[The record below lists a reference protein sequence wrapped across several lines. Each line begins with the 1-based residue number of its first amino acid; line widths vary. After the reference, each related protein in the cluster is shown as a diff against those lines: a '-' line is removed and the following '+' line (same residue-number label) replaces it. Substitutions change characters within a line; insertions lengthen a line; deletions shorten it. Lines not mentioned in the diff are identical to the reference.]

1 MVSILLLVFQY
12 KPVQTWA
19 AKKAAKY
26 FSKELN
32 TTVSIKSL
40 YIKPFSSVVLE
51 GFFVLDQ
58 QKDTLINTP
67 KLTVDINGFSVFSS
81 IKNKTINIDLIQL
94 DNGSFYLK
102 KLKNRET
109 NFQFILDHFA
119 SKDTIKKAGKPWIVN
134 LNKIGVNNLRFR
146 YKNQLNEKPAKGID
160 FDDFDVYNF
169 SVNVNNVDIKN
180 HLFKGD
186 IHQLTLREKSGF
198 YLKNLTAVT
207 TIDTNQIVAK
217 NMLIQTPNTT
227 LRDYFRMSFKTMD
240 DFAELE
246 SKVRMEANFKDSR
259 LSSKDIAYFT
269 GESLDKVNFDLGIDG
284 QVRGL
289 INNIRTKNL
298 IVKAGRSTY
307 IKGDFN
313 IRGLPDWENTFL
325 ELKFDQ
331 VATNKKD
338 IDNLMAGFTGNPKAK
353 APDVVGKFGNINFT
367 GRFTGL
373 QNDFV
378 AYGVFK
384 TKLGRFDPDI
394 NLKINK
400 AGNPSYSGKINTY
413 DFDLGSLI
421 DSKDIGRITVNA
433 NVKGSGDDLNN
444 LNTKVTA
451 SIKKIDFKNYNYSN
465 VTLNGTFAN
474 KKAIAKIKVN
484 DKNIKLDLDGSID
497 LKPALP
503 VYAFTANVDNAEL
516 NTIKLLKD
524 TITISTQM
532 RANGSGSNLQNF
544 EGELLLSPVRI
555 VSPSHNYVV
564 DSLYLS
570 ARGKGDNRSISLV
583 SDIMDGSIKGSYDL
597 ATLPDY
603 FKTIVKKY
611 IPSLKTTIAG
621 HKPQNFDFNLKL
633 KNLDPLLA
641 IFMPDLQVPDQGTFI
656 GKFNSNEKTAT
667 LNGYIKTIKYD
678 GMVFNDLIIDENT
691 TDDYLGLNVSL
702 SRVDLSKDLY
712 VKNINITNFLK
723 RDSLN
728 FNIKLADKDAT
739 NQLDLYGLV
748 QFGRDTTARLSLL
761 PSDVILE
768 NQSWKI
774 QEKVDI
780 RLLDGKTEVSG
791 FELSNGQ
798 QVVKIDGFISEN
810 PKDELKVTFDKF
822 SMATINQLT
831 KTSGVILKGTLN
843 GDVLLTGVT
852 KSPGVDAQLTIDS
865 LKMNETLLGN
875 VKVVSSL
882 DNARKQANVKVNILN
897 RGLETL
903 DITGVYLLGKEGG
916 DKLDFDFK
924 MNQTEAVI
932 FSPFTKGLVS
942 NMNGTVSANLKLSG
956 TPKKMLFNGDL
967 TLNNTGL
974 TVDYLKTAYTV
985 NDRLNVNNSVVTIDK
1000 MSLKDTH
1007 GGEGIVNGTVDLNNL
1022 SNPTL
1027 NVTLEVPRGQKLMAL
1042 NTTFKDNH
1050 TYYGTAYAGDDSKFS
1065 FDGPIDNLNINIKAN
1080 TTAGTVFNIPL
1091 NTSST
1096 VGEYDFINFV
1106 SHSDTAKVVAKE
1118 KAFEGVTLNFDL
1130 TADEATIVKITTDYG
1145 ELEGTGTTRNLLLK
1159 INSLGDFEMVGDYN
1173 ITSGKFEF
1181 TSNNFINKNFTVS
1194 QGGNIRW
1201 TGNPATAEINLNAIY
1216 EVRTDISN
1224 LYLAAGSQ
1232 SPKGKSQ
1239 VLVQAEMILTKS
1251 LIQPNI
1257 DFNFNFPTE
1266 PSIKDDLATYLSDIN
1281 NRNQQALSII
1291 VRRNF
1296 APGTGSNLT
1305 QEVMGT
1311 AASAVSEF
1319 AFNKLTSLIA
1329 QSNVNKNIDLT
1340 IRSYNDAS
1348 ASVRLFNERLRING
1362 SLFNN
1367 SGNGDIFNINQN
1379 LLSSGFNNLTK
1390 DFEAS
1395 YLIRPDGDLRA
1406 RYSYRVL
1413 NTTTLNTYI
1422 GGDGFTAQYVNGV
1435 GLVYQRDF
1443 DTVGEFFRNMFTF
1456 GNRRRRQRALTDSAA
1471 TNPVLPDSLRRRG
1484 ATNYLDEPDQ

>member
-26 FSKELN
+26 FSEELN
-32 TTVSIKSL
+32 TEVSIKSL

-67 KLTVDINGFSVFSS
+67 KLSVNINGFSVFSS
-81 IKNKTINIDLIQL
+81 IKNKTINIDRIQL

-102 KLKNRET
+102 KLKNRQT

-119 SKDTIKKAGKPWIVN
+119 SKDTVKKAGKPWIVS
-134 LNKIGVNNLRFR
+134 LNTIGVNNLRFR

-186 IHQLTLREKSGF
+186 IQNLTLREKSGF
-198 YLKNLTAVT
+198 HIKNLTAIT

-217 NMLIQTPNTT
+217 NMFIQTPNST
-227 LRDYFRMSFKTMD
+227 LKDYFRMSFKTMD

-259 LSSKDIAYFT
+259 LSSKDIAYFS
-269 GESLDKVNFDLGIDG
+269 GESLDKVSFDLGIDG

-289 INNIRTKNL
+289 INNIRTKDL
-298 IVKAGRSTY
+298 TIKAGKATY

-325 ELKFDQ
+325 ELQFDH

-367 GRFTGL
+367 GRFTGV

-400 AGNPSYSGKINTY
+400 AGTPSYSGKINTY
-413 DFDLGSLI
+413 NFDLGTLLEN
-421 DSKDIGRITVNA
+421 KDLGRVTANA
-433 NVKGSGDDLNN
+433 NVKGSGDDLNS
-444 LNTKVTA
+444 LNTRVSA
-451 SIKKIDFKNYNYSN
+451 AIKNIDFKNYNYSN

-474 KKAIAKIKVN
+474 KKAVAKIKVN
-484 DKNIKLDLDGSID
+484 DKNIKLDLDGSIN

-503 VYAFTANVDNAEL
+503 LYAFTANVNSAEL
-516 NTIKLLKD
+516 HTIKLLKD
-524 TITISTQM
+524 TITISANI
-532 RANGSGSNLQNF
+532 RAKGSGSNLKNF

-555 VSPSHNYVV
+555 VSPRANYTV
-564 DSLYLS
+564 DSLYL
-570 ARGKGDNRSISLV
+570 AATGKGDNRSISLM
-583 SDIMDGSIKGSYDL
+583 SDVMDGSIKGSYDL

-603 FKTIVKKY
+603 FKTIIKKY
-611 IPSLKTTIAG
+611 IPSLKATIAE
-621 HKPQNFDFNLKL
+621 HKPQRFDFNLKL

-641 IFMPDLQVPDQGTFI
+641 VFMPTLQVPDQGTFV
-656 GKFNSNEKTAT
+656 GKFNSNDKTAT

-678 GMVFNDLIIDENT
+678 GIIFNDLIIDQNT

-702 SRVDLSKDLY
+702 SRIDLSKDLY

-780 RLLDGKTEVSG
+780 KFLDGKTEVSG
-791 FELSNGQ
+791 FELSNGEQ
-798 QVVKIDGFISEN
+798 MVKIDGFVSQN
-810 PKDELKVTFDKF
+810 PEDELKVTFQKF

-831 KTSGVILKGTLN
+831 KTSGVMLRGTLN

-852 KSPGVDAQLTIDS
+852 KSPGVDAKLTIDS
-865 LKMNETLLGN
+865 LRMNETLVGN
-875 VKVVSSL
+875 VKIGSSL
-882 DNARKQANVKVNILN
+882 DNGRKQANVKINILN

-903 DITGVYLLGKEGG
+903 DITGAYLLGKEGG

-942 NMNGTVSANLKLSG
+942 NMTGTVSANLKLTG
-956 TPKKMLFNGDL
+956 TPKTMLFNGDL

-974 TVDYLKTAYTV
+974 TVDYLKTTYTI
-985 NDRLNVNNSVVTIDK
+985 NDRLSVNNSVVTIDK
-1000 MSLKDTH
+1000 MSLKDTQ
-1007 GGEGIVNGTVDLNNL
+1007 GGEGTIKGSVNLNNL

-1027 NVTLEVPRGQKLMAL
+1027 DVTLTVPRDQKLMAL
-1042 NTTFKDNH
+1042 NTSFKDNH
-1050 TYYGTAYAGDDSKFS
+1050 LYYGTAYATGTFS
-1065 FDGPIDNLNINIKAN
+1065 FAGPIDNMNINITAR

-1096 VGEYDFINFV
+1096 VGDYDFIKFV

-1118 KAFEGVTLNFDL
+1118 KAFGGVTLNFDL
-1130 TADEATIVKITTDYG
+1130 TADEATVVKITTDYG
-1145 ELEGTGTTRNLLLK
+1145 VLEGTGTTNNLLLK
-1159 INSLGDFEMVGDYN
+1159 INSLGDFEMIGDYN

-1181 TSNNFINKNFTVS
+1181 TAKNFISKNFTVS

-1201 TGNPATAEINLNAIY
+1201 TGNPANAEINLKALY

-1232 SPKGKSQ
+1232 SPQGKKQ
-1239 VLVQAEMILTKS
+1239 VLVQAQLILTKS
-1251 LIQPNI
+1251 LIHPNI
-1257 DFNFNFPTE
+1257 DFDFTFPTE
-1266 PSIKDDLATYLSDIN
+1266 PSIKDDLATYLSDVN

-1296 APGTGSNLT
+1296 APGTGNSLT
-1305 QEVMGT
+1305 NEAFQT
-1311 AASAVSEF
+1311 AGSAVSEF
-1319 AFNKLTSLIA
+1319 AFNKLNNLIS
-1329 QSNVNKNIDLT
+1329 QSNIKNVDLN

-1362 SLFNN
+1362 SLFTN
-1367 SGNGDIFNINQN
+1367 SGSGDIYNFNNN
-1379 LLSSGFNNLTK
+1379 LFSSGFNNLTK

-1422 GGDGFTAQYVNGV
+1422 DGFTAQYVNGV

-1443 DTVGEFFRNMFTF
+1443 DNVGEFFRNMFTF
-1456 GNRRRRQRALTDSAA
+1456 GNRRRRQRALTDSTA
-1471 TNPVLPDSLRRRG
+1471 TNPILPDSLRRRG
-1484 ATNYLDEPDQ
+1484 TTNYLDDPDQ

>member
-26 FSKELN
+26 FSEELN
-32 TTVSIKSL
+32 TEVSIKSL

-67 KLTVDINGFSVFSS
+67 KLSVNINGFSVFSS
-81 IKNKTINIDLIQL
+81 IKNKTINIDRIQL

-102 KLKNRET
+102 KLKNRQT

-119 SKDTIKKAGKPWIVN
+119 SKDTVKKGGKPWIVN
-134 LNKIGVNNLRFR
+134 LNTIGVTNLRFR

-186 IHQLTLREKSGF
+186 IQNLTLREKSGF
-198 YLKNLTAVT
+198 HIKNLTAIT

-217 NMLIQTPNTT
+217 NMFIQTPNST

-246 SKVRMEANFKDSR
+246 SKVRMESNFKDSR
-259 LSSKDIAYFT
+259 LSSKDIAYFS

-284 QVRGL
+284 QVRGM
-289 INNIRTKNL
+289 INNIRTKGL
-298 IVKAGRSTY
+298 TIKAGKSTY
-307 IKGDFN
+307 IKGDFD

-325 ELKFDQ
+325 TLKFDQ

-338 IDNLMAGFTGNPKAK
+338 IDNLMAGFTGDPKAK

-367 GRFTGL
+367 GRFTGV

-400 AGNPSYSGKINTY
+400 AGHPSYSGKINTY
-413 DFDLGSLI
+413 NFDLGTLI

-433 NVKGSGDDLNN
+433 NVKGSGDDLDN
-444 LNTKVTA
+444 LDTRVTA
-451 SIKKIDFKNYNYSN
+451 SIKNIDFKNYNYSN

-497 LKPALP
+497 LKPELP
-503 VYAFTANVDNAEL
+503 VYAFTASVDNAEL

-524 TITISTQM
+524 TITISAQIK
-532 RANGSGSNLQNF
+532 AKGSGSNLKNF
-544 EGELLLSPVRI
+544 EGELLLSPVRV
-555 VSPSHNYVV
+555 VSPTNNYVV
-564 DSLYLS
+564 DSLHLL
-570 ARGKGDNRSISLV
+570 ATGKGDNRSISMT
-583 SDIMDGSIKGSYDL
+583 SDVLDGSIKGSYDL

-611 IPSLKTTIAG
+611 IPSLKTTIAE
-621 HKPQNFDFNLKL
+621 HKPQNFEFNMKL

-641 IFMPDLQVPDQGTFI
+641 VFMPELQVPDQGTFI
-656 GKFNSNEKTAT
+656 GKFNSNDKTAT

-678 GMVFNDLIIDENT
+678 GIVFNDLIIDENT

-702 SRVDLSKDLY
+702 SRIDLSKDLY

-728 FNIKLADKDAT
+728 FNVKLADKDAT

-798 QVVKIDGFISEN
+798 QMVKIDGFISEN
-810 PKDELKVTFDKF
+810 PKDELKVRFDKF
-822 SMATINQLT
+822 SMANINQLT
-831 KTSGVILKGTLN
+831 KTSGVMLKGTLN

-852 KSPGVDAQLTIDS
+852 KSPGVDAKLTIDS
-865 LKMNETLLGN
+865 LRMNETLVGN
-875 VKVVSSL
+875 VKIGSSL
-882 DNARKQANVKVNILN
+882 DNARKKLNGKMNILN

-932 FSPFTKGLVS
+932 ISPFTKGLVS
-942 NMNGTVSANLKLSG
+942 DMKGTVSANLKLSG
-956 TPKKMLFNGDL
+956 TLKNMLFNGDL

-974 TVDYLKTAYTV
+974 TVDYLKTTYTI
-985 NDRLNVNNSVVTIDK
+985 NDRLSVNNSVVTIDK
-1000 MSLKDTH
+1000 MSLKDKQ
-1007 GGEGIVNGTVDLNNL
+1007 GGEGTITGTVDLNNL

-1027 NVTLEVPRGQKLMAL
+1027 NVTLVVPQNQKLMAL

-1050 TYYGTAYAGDDSKFS
+1050 LYYGTAFANGTFN
-1065 FDGPIDNLNINIKAN
+1065 FDGPIDNMNINIKAN

-1096 VGEYDFINFV
+1096 VSDYDFITFV

-1118 KAFEGVTLNFDL
+1118 KAFGGVTLNFDL
-1130 TADEATIVKITTDYG
+1130 TADEATVVKITTDLG
-1145 ELEGTGTTRNLLLK
+1145 KLEGNGTTTGLKLK

-1181 TSNNFINKNFTVS
+1181 TAKNFITKNFTVS

-1201 TGNPATAEINLNAIY
+1201 TGNPANAEINLKALY

-1232 SPKGKSQ
+1232 SPQGKKQ

-1251 LIQPNI
+1251 LIKPNI

-1266 PSIKDDLATYLSDIN
+1266 PNIKDDLATYLSDIN

-1296 APGTGSNLT
+1296 APGTGNSLT
-1305 QEVMGT
+1305 NEAVQTLG
-1311 AASAVSEF
+1311 SAVSEF
-1319 AFNKLTSLIA
+1319 AFNKLNSLIS
-1329 QSNVNKNIDLT
+1329 QSNIKNFDLN
-1340 IRSYNDAS
+1340 IRSYNDLS

-1362 SLFNN
+1362 SLFTN
-1367 SGNGDIFNINQN
+1367 SGSGDIYNFNNN
-1379 LLSSGFNNLTK
+1379 LFSSGFNNLTK

-1406 RYSYRVL
+1406 RFSYKAL
-1413 NTTTLNTYI
+1413 NTTTINTYI
-1422 GGDGFTAQYVNGV
+1422 DGFTAQYVNGV

-1443 DTVGEFFRNMFTF
+1443 DTIGEFFRNIF
-1456 GNRRRRQRALTDSAA
+1456 GNRRRRQRALADSAA
-1471 TNPVLPDSLRRRG
+1471 TNQALPDSLRRRG
-1484 ATNYLDEPDQ
+1484 TTNYLDDPDQ

>member
-26 FSKELN
+26 FSEELS
-32 TTVSIKSL
+32 TEVSIKSL

-67 KLTVDINGFSVFSS
+67 KLSVDISGFSVFSS
-81 IKNKTINIDLIQL
+81 IKNKTINIDRIQL

-102 KLKNRET
+102 KLKNKQT
-109 NFQFILDHFA
+109 NLQFILDNFA
-119 SKDTIKKAGKPWIVN
+119 SKDTVKKAGKPWIIN
-134 LNKIGVNNLRFR
+134 LNTIGVTNLRFR

-169 SVNVNNVDIKN
+169 SVTVNNVDIKN

-198 YLKNLTAVT
+198 YIKNLTALT

-217 NMLIQTPNTT
+217 NMFIQTPNST
-227 LRDYFRMSFKTMD
+227 LRDYFRMSFKSMD

-259 LSSKDIAYFT
+259 LSSKDIAYFS
-269 GESLDKVNFDLGIDG
+269 GGSLDKVKFDLGIDG

-289 INNIRTKNL
+289 INNIRTKGL
-298 IVKAGRSTY
+298 TIKAGKSTY
-307 IKGDFN
+307 IKGDFD

-325 ELKFDQ
+325 TLKFDQ

-353 APDVVGKFGNINFT
+353 APDVVGKFGDINFT
-367 GRFTGL
+367 GRFTGV

-394 NLKINK
+394 NLKINN
-400 AGNPSYSGKINTY
+400 AGQPSYSGKINTY
-413 DFDLGSLI
+413 NFDLGTLI
-421 DSKDIGRITVNA
+421 DNNDLGRITVNA
-433 NVKGSGDDLNN
+433 NVKGSGDDLNS
-444 LNTKVTA
+444 LNTQVTA
-451 SIKKIDFKNYNYSN
+451 SIKNIDFKNYNYSN
-465 VTLNGTFAN
+465 VTLNGKFAN
-474 KKAIAKIKVN
+474 KKAIAKIKIN

-497 LKPALP
+497 LKPELP
-503 VYAFTANVDNAEL
+503 IYAFTANVNNAEL

-524 TITISTQM
+524 TITISANIS
-532 RANGSGSNLQNF
+532 ANGSGTTLQNF
-544 EGELLLSPVRI
+544 EGALLLSPVRV
-555 VSPSHNYVV
+555 VSPSNNYVV
-564 DSLYLS
+564 DSLYLT
-570 ARGKGDNRSISLV
+570 AKGKGDNRTIALV
-583 SDIMDGSIKGSYDL
+583 SDVLDGSIKGSYDL

-611 IPSLKTTIAG
+611 IPSLKTTIAE
-621 HKPQNFDFNLKL
+621 HKPQHFDFNLKL

-641 IFMPDLQVPDQGTFI
+641 IFMPTLQVPEQGTFI
-656 GKFNSNEKTAT
+656 GKFNSNDKTAT
-667 LNGYIKTIKYD
+667 LNGYIKTIRYD
-678 GMVFNDLIIDENT
+678 GLIFNDLIIDENT
-691 TDDYLGLNVSL
+691 TEDYLGLNVSL
-702 SRVDLSKDLY
+702 SRIDLNKDLY
-712 VKNINITNFLK
+712 VKNINITNFIK

-774 QEKVDI
+774 EDKVDI

-798 QVVKIDGFISEN
+798 QMVKIDGFISAN
-810 PKDELKVTFDKF
+810 PEDELKVRFDKF

-831 KTSGVILKGTLN
+831 VSSGVMLKGTLN

-852 KSPGVDAQLTIDS
+852 KSPGIDAQLTVDS

-903 DITGVYLLGKEGG
+903 NISGAYLLGKEEG
-916 DKLDFDFK
+916 DKLDFDVK

-932 FSPFTKGLVS
+932 FSPFTKGLIS
-942 NMNGTVSANLKLSG
+942 DMKGTVSTNLKLTGSALK
-956 TPKKMLFNGDL
+956 PLLNGDL

-974 TVDYLKTAYTV
+974 TVDYLKTTYTV
-985 NDRLNVNNSVVTIDK
+985 NDRLSVNNSVVSIDK

-1007 GGEGIVNGTVDLNNL
+1007 GGEGLINGSVDLNNL

-1027 NVTLEVPRGQKLMAL
+1027 DVTLTVTRDQKLMAL
-1042 NTTFKDNH
+1042 NTSFKDNH
-1050 TYYGTAYAGDDSKFS
+1050 LYYGTAYATGTFS
-1065 FDGPIDNLNINIKAN
+1065 FTGPIDNMNINITAR

-1096 VGEYDFINFV
+1096 VGEYDFIKFV

-1118 KAFEGVTLNFDL
+1118 KAFNGVTLNFDL
-1130 TADEATIVKITTDYG
+1130 SADEATVVKITTDYG
-1145 ELEGTGTTRNLLLK
+1145 ELEGTGTTNGLKLK

-1181 TSNNFINKNFTVS
+1181 TAKNFISKNFTVS

-1201 TGNPATAEINLNAIY
+1201 TGSPANAEINLKAIY
-1216 EVRTDISN
+1216 EARTDISN

-1232 SPKGKSQ
+1232 SPQGKKQ
-1239 VLVQAEMILTKS
+1239 VLVQAQLILTKS
-1251 LIQPNI
+1251 LIHPNI
-1257 DFNFNFPTE
+1257 DFDFTFPTE
-1266 PSIKDDLATYLSDIN
+1266 PNIKDDLATYLSDVN

-1291 VRRNF
+1291 VRRSF
-1296 APGTGSNLT
+1296 APGTGNSLT
-1305 QEVMGT
+1305 NEAFQT
-1311 AASAVSEF
+1311 AGSAVSEF
-1319 AFNKLTSLIA
+1319 AFNKLNSLIS
-1329 QSNVNKNIDLT
+1329 QSNIKNVDLN

-1362 SLFNN
+1362 SLFTN
-1367 SGNGDIFNINQN
+1367 SGSGDIYNFNNN
-1379 LLSSGFNNLTK
+1379 LFSSGFNNLTK

-1395 YLIRPDGDLRA
+1395 FLIRPDGDLRA

-1422 GGDGFTAQYVNGV
+1422 DGFTAQYVNGV

-1456 GNRRRRQRALTDSAA
+1456 GNRQRRQRALVDSTA
-1471 TNPVLPDSLRRRG
+1471 TNPALPDSLRRR
-1484 ATNYLDEPDQ
+1484 ATTNYLDDPDQ

>member
-19 AKKAAKY
+19 AKKVAKH
-26 FSKELN
+26 FAKEWG

-67 KLTVDINGFSVFSS
+67 KLSVNINGFSVFSS
-81 IKNKTINIDLIQL
+81 IKNKTINIDRIQL

-102 KLKNRET
+102 KLKNRQT
-109 NFQFILDHFA
+109 NLQFILDHFA
-119 SKDTIKKAGKPWIVN
+119 SKDTVKKAGKPWIVN
-134 LNKIGVNNLRFR
+134 LNTIGVKNLRFR

-160 FDDFDVYNF
+160 FDDFDVYNL

-180 HLFKGD
+180 HIFKGD
-186 IHQLTLREKSGF
+186 IQQLTLREKSGF
-198 YLKNLTAVT
+198 HLKNLTAIT

-217 NMLIQTPNTT
+217 NMLIQTPQT
-227 LRDYFRMSFKTMD
+227 LLKDYFRMSFKSMD
-240 DFAELE
+240 DFAQLE

-259 LSSKDIAYFT
+259 LSSKDIAYFS
-269 GESLDKVNFDLGIDG
+269 GGSLEKIKFDLGIDG

-289 INNIRTKNL
+289 INNIRTKAL
-298 IVKAGRSTY
+298 TIKAGKSTY
-307 IKGDFN
+307 VKGDFN
-313 IRGLPDWENTFL
+313 IRGLPDWENTFM

-338 IDNLMAGFTGNPKAK
+338 IDNLMAGFTGDPKAK

-367 GRFTGL
+367 GRFTGV

-400 AGNPSYSGKINTY
+400 AGHPSYSGKINTY
-413 DFDLGSLI
+413 AFDLGSLI

-444 LNTKVTA
+444 LDTRVTA
-451 SIKKIDFKNYNYSN
+451 SIKNIDFKNYNYRN

-497 LKPALP
+497 LKPELP
-503 VYAFTANVDNAEL
+503 VYAFTANVDNAKL

-524 TITISTQM
+524 TITISAQI
-532 RANGSGSNLQNF
+532 RANGSGSTLQNF
-544 EGELLLSPVRI
+544 EGELLLSPVRV
-555 VSPSHNYVV
+555 VSPSSNYKV
-564 DSLYLS
+564 DSLYLT
-570 ARGKGDNRSISLV
+570 AKGKGDNRTIAIV
-583 SDIMDGSIKGSYDL
+583 SDVLDGSIKGSYDL

-611 IPSLKTTIAG
+611 IPSLKTNIAE
-621 HKPQNFDFNLKL
+621 HKPQHFDFNLKL

-641 IFMPDLQVPDQGTFI
+641 VFMPELQVPDQGTFI
-656 GKFNSNEKTAT
+656 GKFNSNDKTAT

-678 GMVFNDLIIDENT
+678 GIVFNDLIIDENT

-702 SRVDLSKDLY
+702 SRIDLSKDLY
-712 VKNINITNFLK
+712 VKNINVTNFLK

-780 RLLDGKTEVSG
+780 KFLDGKTEVSG
-791 FELSNGQ
+791 FELSNGEQ
-798 QVVKIDGFISEN
+798 MVKIDGFVSKN
-810 PKDELKVTFDKF
+810 PEDELKVTFDKF

-831 KTSGVILKGTLN
+831 KTSGVMLKGTLN

-852 KSPGVDAQLTIDS
+852 KSPGIDAKLTIDS
-865 LKMNETLLGN
+865 LKMNETLVGN
-875 VKVVSSL
+875 VKIGSSL
-882 DNARKQANVKVNILN
+882 DNARKQVNGKMNILN

-924 MNQTEAVI
+924 MNQAEAI
-932 FSPFTKGLVS
+932 IISPFTKGLVS
-942 NMNGTVSANLKLSG
+942 DMKGTVSANLKLSG
-956 TPKKMLFNGDL
+956 TLKNMLFNGDL

-974 TVDYLKTAYTV
+974 TVDYLKTAYTI
-985 NDRLNVNNSVVTIDK
+985 NDRLSVNNSVVTIDD
-1000 MSLKDTH
+1000 MSLKDKE
-1007 GGEGIVNGTVDLNNL
+1007 GGEGIIKGSIDLNNL
-1022 SNPTL
+1022 SNPVL
-1027 NVTLEVPRGQKLMAL
+1027 NVTLDVPRGQKLMAL

-1050 TYYGTAYAGDDSKFS
+1050 AYFGTAYASGGSTFR
-1065 FDGPIDNLNINIKAN
+1065 FDGPIDNMNIDIEA
-1080 TTAGTVFNIPL
+1080 TTAAGTVFNIPL

-1096 VGEYDFINFV
+1096 VSDYDFIKFV
-1106 SHSDTAKVVAKE
+1106 SHSDTANVVAKE
-1118 KAFEGVTLNFDL
+1118 KSFGGVTLNFDL
-1130 TADEATIVKITTDYG
+1130 SADEATLVKITTDLG
-1145 ELEGTGTTRNLLLK
+1145 KLEGNGTTDGLKMK

-1181 TSNNFINKNFTVS
+1181 TSNNVISKNFTVS

-1201 TGNPATAEINLNAIY
+1201 TGNPANAEINLKAIY

-1232 SPKGKSQ
+1232 SPQGKKQ

-1251 LIQPNI
+1251 LIKPDI

-1266 PSIKDDLATYLSDIN
+1266 PNIKDDLATYLSDIN

-1296 APGTGSNLT
+1296 APGTGNSLT
-1305 QEVMGT
+1305 NEAFQT

-1319 AFNKLTSLIA
+1319 AFNKLNSLIS
-1329 QSNVNKNIDLT
+1329 QSNIKNFDLNF
-1340 IRSYNDAS
+1340 RSYNDAS
-1348 ASVRLFNERLRING
+1348 ASLRFFNERLRISG
-1362 SLFNN
+1362 SLFTN
-1367 SGNGDIFNINQN
+1367 SGNGDIYNFNNN
-1379 LLSSGFNNLTK
+1379 LLNSGFNNLTK

-1406 RYSYRVL
+1406 RYAYKAL
-1413 NTTTLNTYI
+1413 NNTTLNTYI
-1422 GGDGFTAQYVNGV
+1422 GSDGFTTQYVNGV

-1443 DTVGEFFRNMFTF
+1443 DTIGEFFRNIF
-1456 GNRRRRQRALTDSAA
+1456 GNRRRRRQRALADSAA
-1471 TNPVLPDSLRRRG
+1471 NNPALLDSLRRRG
-1484 ATNYLDEPDQ
+1484 TTNYLDDPDQ

>member
-1 MVSILLLVFQY
+1 MVSVLLLVFQY

-26 FSKELN
+26 FSEKLN
-32 TTVSIKSL
+32 TEVSIKSL

-67 KLTVDINGFSVFSS
+67 KLSVDINGFSVFSS
-81 IKNKTINIDLIQL
+81 IKNKTINIDRIQL

-102 KLKNRET
+102 KLKNKQT
-109 NFQFILDHFA
+109 NLQFILDNFA
-119 SKDTIKKAGKPWIVN
+119 SKDTVKKAGKPWIVN
-134 LNKIGVNNLRFR
+134 LNTIGVTNLRFR

-169 SVNVNNVDIKN
+169 SVTVNNVDIKN

-186 IHQLTLREKSGF
+186 IHKLTLREKSGF
-198 YLKNLTAVT
+198 HIKNLTAIT

-217 NMLIQTPNTT
+217 NMFIQTPNST

-259 LSSKDIAYFT
+259 LSSKDIAYFS
-269 GESLDKVNFDLGIDG
+269 GGSLDKVKFDLGIDG

-289 INNIRTKNL
+289 INNIRTKDL
-298 IVKAGRSTY
+298 TIKAGKSTY

-367 GRFTGL
+367 GRFAGV

-413 DFDLGSLI
+413 NFDLGTLLENN
-421 DSKDIGRITVNA
+421 DLGRITANA
-433 NVKGSGDDLNN
+433 NVKGSGDDLNS
-444 LNTKVTA
+444 LDTRITA
-451 SIKKIDFKNYNYSN
+451 SIKNIDFKNYNYNN

-497 LKPALP
+497 LKPELP
-503 VYAFTANVDNAEL
+503 LYAFTANVDNAEL

-524 TITISTQM
+524 TITISAQIM
-532 RANGSGSNLQNF
+532 AKGSGSNLQNF
-544 EGELLLSPVRI
+544 EGELLLSPVRV
-555 VSPSHNYVV
+555 VSPSNNYVV
-564 DSLYLS
+564 DSLHLL
-570 ARGKGDNRSISLV
+570 ATGKGDNRSISMT
-583 SDIMDGSIKGSYDL
+583 SDVLDGSIKGSYDL

-603 FKTIVKKY
+603 FKTILKKY
-611 IPSLKTTIAG
+611 IPSLKTTITA

-641 IFMPDLQVPDQGTFI
+641 IFMPELQVPEQGTFV
-656 GKFNSNEKTAT
+656 GKFNSNNKTAT
-667 LNGYIKTIKYD
+667 LNGYIKTIKYS
-678 GMVFNDLIIDENT
+678 GMIFNDLIIDENT
-691 TDDYLGLNVSL
+691 TDDYLGLNISL
-702 SRVDLSKDLY
+702 SRVDLNKDLY
-712 VKNINITNFLK
+712 VKNINITNFIK

-748 QFGRDTTARLSLL
+748 HFGRDTTARLSLL

-791 FELSNGQ
+791 FELSNGD

-831 KTSGVILKGTLN
+831 KTSGVLLKGTLN

-875 VKVVSSL
+875 VKMVSSL

-903 DITGVYLLGKEGG
+903 NISGAYLLGKQDGNT
-916 DKLDFDFK
+916 LDFDVQ

-932 FSPFTKGLVS
+932 FSPFIKELVS
-942 NMNGTVSANLKLSG
+942 DMKGTVSTNLKLTG
-956 TPKKMLFNGDL
+956 TATKPLLNGDI

-974 TVDYLKTAYTV
+974 IVNYLKTAYTV
-985 NDRLNVNNSVVTIDK
+985 NDRLNVNNSVITIDD
-1000 MSLKDTH
+1000 MVLKDNH
-1007 GGEGIVNGTVDLNNL
+1007 GGEGAVNGKIDLNNL

-1027 NVTLEVPRGQKLMAL
+1027 DNVVLRARNLMAL
-1042 NTTFKDNH
+1042 NTLFKDNH
-1050 TYYGTAYAGDDSKFS
+1050 LYYGTAYASGTFS
-1065 FDGPIDNLNINIKAN
+1065 FDGPIDNMNINIDAN
-1080 TTAGTVFNIPL
+1080 TEAGTVFNIPL

-1096 VGEYDFINFV
+1096 VGDYDFIKFV
-1106 SHSDTAKVVAKE
+1106 SHSDTAKVVAQE
-1118 KAFEGVTLNFDL
+1118 RAFNGVTLNFKL
-1130 TADEATIVKITTDYG
+1130 TADEKTIVKITTDYG
-1145 ELEGTGTTRNLLLK
+1145 VLEGTGTTRDLQLK

-1181 TSNNFINKNFTVS
+1181 TAKNFISKNFTVS

-1201 TGNPATAEINLNAIY
+1201 TGNPATAEINLNAVY

-1232 SPKGKSQ
+1232 SPQGNKQ

-1266 PSIKDDLATYLSDIN
+1266 PNIKDDLATYLSDVN

-1296 APGTGSNLT
+1296 ASGTGSNLT
-1305 QEVMGT
+1305 QEVRGT
-1311 AASAVSEF
+1311 ALSAVSEF
-1319 AFNKLTSLIA
+1319 AFNKLNNLIS
-1329 QSNVNKNIDLT
+1329 QSNIKNVDLN

-1367 SGNGDIFNINQN
+1367 SGNGDVFNFNNN
-1379 LLSSGFNNLTK
+1379 LLNSGFNNLTK

-1422 GGDGFTAQYVNGV
+1422 GSDGFTAQYVNGI

-1471 TNPVLPDSLRRRG
+1471 TNPVLPDSLRRKG
-1484 ATNYLDEPDQ
+1484 TTNYIDDPDDQ

>member
-1 MVSILLLVFQY
+1 MVSILLIVFQY

-67 KLTVDINGFSVFSS
+67 KLSVDINGFSVFSS

-102 KLKNRET
+102 KLKNRQT
-109 NFQFILDHFA
+109 NLQFILDHFA
-119 SKDTIKKAGKPWIVN
+119 SKDTVKKAGKPWIVN
-134 LNKIGVNNLRFR
+134 LKTIGVNNLRFR

-169 SVNVNNVDIKN
+169 SVKVNNVDIKN

-198 YLKNLTAVT
+198 YLKNLTAIT
-207 TIDTNQIVAK
+207 TIDTNQIVAQ
-217 NMLIQTPNTT
+217 NMLIQTPHTI
-227 LRDYFRMSFKTMD
+227 LKDYFKMSFRNMD
-240 DFAELE
+240 DFAQLE

-259 LSSKDIAYFT
+259 LSSTDIAYFS
-269 GESLDKVNFDLGIDG
+269 GDALDKVNFDLGIDG

-298 IVKAGRSTY
+298 TIKAGKSTY

-325 ELKFDQ
+325 ELQFDQ

-338 IDNLMAGFTGNPKAK
+338 IDNLMAGFTGDPKAK
-353 APDVVGKFGNINFT
+353 APDVVSKFGNINFT
-367 GRFTGL
+367 GRFTGV

-400 AGNPSYSGKINTY
+400 AGHPSYSGKINTY
-413 DFDLGSLI
+413 DFDLGTLI
-421 DSKDIGRITVNA
+421 DNKDLGRITVNA
-433 NVKGSGDDLNN
+433 NVNGSGDDLKS
-444 LNTKVTA
+444 LDTRVTA
-451 SIKKIDFKNYNYSN
+451 SIKNIDFKNYNYSN

-474 KKAIAKIKVN
+474 QKAVAKLKIN
-484 DKNIKLDLDGSID
+484 DKNIKLNLDGSID
-497 LKPALP
+497 LKPELP
-503 VYAFTANVDNAEL
+503 LYDFTANIDNAEL

-524 TITISTQM
+524 TITFSAQM
-532 RANGSGSNLQNF
+532 RANGSGSTLQNF
-544 EGELLLSPVRI
+544 EGELLLSPI
-555 VSPSHNYVV
+555 KLISPTKNYVV

-570 ARGKGDNRSISLV
+570 AKGKGDNRSISLV
-583 SDIMDGSIKGSYDL
+583 SDVMDGSIKGSYDL

-611 IPSLKTTIAG
+611 IPSLKTDIG
-621 HKPQNFDFNLKL
+621 PHKPQHFDFNLKL

-641 IFMPDLQVPDQGTFI
+641 AFMPELQVPDKGTFI
-656 GKFNSNEKTAT
+656 GKFNSNNKTAT

-678 GMVFNDLIIDENT
+678 GIIFNDLIIDENT

-723 RDSLN
+723 QDSLN

-774 QEKVDI
+774 QDKVDI
-780 RLLDGKTEVSG
+780 RLLDGKTKVSG
-791 FELSNGQ
+791 FELSNGEQ
-798 QVVKIDGFISEN
+798 MVKIDGFISAN
-810 PKDELKVTFDKF
+810 PEDELKVTFDKF
-822 SMATINQLT
+822 RMATINQLT
-831 KTSGVILKGTLN
+831 KISGVTLGGLLN

-852 KSPGVDAQLTIDS
+852 KSPGVDANLTIDS
-865 LKMNETLLGN
+865 LKMNETLVGN
-875 VKVVSSL
+875 VKLGSTL
-882 DNARKQANVKVNILN
+882 DNAREKVKVKINILN

-903 DITGVYLLGKEGG
+903 NISGAYLLGKGE
-916 DKLDFDFK
+916 DEKLDFDVS

-932 FSPFTKGLVS
+932 ISPFTNGLISNIKGTIS
-942 NMNGTVSANLKLSG
+942 NNLKVTG
-956 TPKKMLFNGDL
+956 TLKKLLLNGDL
-967 TLNNTGL
+967 TFNNTGL
-974 TVDYLKTAYTV
+974 TVDYLKTAYTI
-985 NDRLNVNNSVVTIDK
+985 NDRLSVNNSVVNIEN
-1000 MSLKDTH
+1000 MSLKDTQ
-1007 GGEGIVNGTVDLNNL
+1007 GGEGKITGTVDLNNL
-1022 SNPTL
+1022 SNPIL
-1027 NVTLEVPRGQKLMAL
+1027 DVTLTIPQGQKLMAL
-1042 NTTFKDNH
+1042 NTNFKDNH
-1050 TYYGTAYAGDDSKFS
+1050 TYFGTAYAAANSRFS
-1065 FDGPIDNLNINIKAN
+1065 FTGPIDNMNIDIRA
-1080 TTAGTVFNIPL
+1080 TTAAGTVFNIPL

-1096 VGEYDFINFV
+1096 VSDYDFITYV
-1106 SHSDTAKVVAKE
+1106 SHRDTAKVAAKE
-1118 KAFEGVTLNFDL
+1118 NAFGGVTLNFDL
-1130 TADEATIVKITTDYG
+1130 TADEATVVKITTDYG
-1145 ELEGTGTTRNLLLK
+1145 KLEGTGTTNGLKLK

-1173 ITSGKFEF
+1173 IVSGKFEF
-1181 TSNNFINKNFTVS
+1181 TSNNLISKNFTVS

-1201 TGNPATAEINLNAIY
+1201 TGNPANAEINLKALY

-1232 SPKGKSQ
+1232 SPQGKKQ

-1251 LIQPNI
+1251 LIKPDI

-1266 PSIKDDLATYLSDIN
+1266 PNIKDDLATYLSDIN

-1296 APGTGSNLT
+1296 APGTGNSITNEAF
-1305 QEVMGT
+1305 QT
-1311 AASAVSEF
+1311 AQTAVSEF
-1319 AFNKLTSLIA
+1319 AFNKLNSLIS
-1329 QSNVNKNIDLT
+1329 QSNIKNVDLN

-1362 SLFNN
+1362 SLFTN
-1367 SGNGDIFNINQN
+1367 SGSGDFFNLNNN
-1379 LLSSGFNNLTK
+1379 LFNSGFNNLTK

-1406 RYSYRVL
+1406 RFSYRAL
-1413 NTTTLNTYI
+1413 NNTTLNTYI
-1422 GGDGFTAQYVNGV
+1422 GSDGFTAQYVNGI

-1456 GNRRRRQRALTDSAA
+1456 GNRRRRQRALADT
-1471 TNPVLPDSLRRRG
+1471 TGKNIVLPDSIRRRS
-1484 ATNYLDEPDQ
+1484 TINSLEDLN

>member
-19 AKKAAKY
+19 AKKVAKH
-26 FSKELN
+26 FSKEWN

-67 KLTVDINGFSVFSS
+67 KLSVDINGFSVFSS

-102 KLKNRET
+102 KLKNHQT
-109 NFQFILDHFA
+109 NLQFILDHFA
-119 SKDTIKKAGKPWIVN
+119 SKDTVKKAGKPWIVN

-169 SVNVNNVDIKN
+169 SVNVTGIDIKN

-186 IHQLTLREKSGF
+186 IHKLTFREKSGF
-198 YLKNLTAVT
+198 YLKNLTAIT

-217 NMLIQTPNTT
+217 NMFIQTPNST

-246 SKVRMEANFKDSR
+246 SKVRMEANFKDSH
-259 LSSKDIAYFT
+259 LSSKDIAYFS
-269 GESLDKVNFDLGIDG
+269 GGSLDKVNFDLGIDG
-284 QVRGL
+284 QIKGL
-289 INNIRTKNL
+289 VNNIRTKNL
-298 IVKAGRSTY
+298 TVKAGKSTY

-331 VATNKKD
+331 IATNKTD
-338 IDNLMAGFTGNPKAK
+338 IDHLMADFTGNPKAK
-353 APDVVGKFGNINFT
+353 APDVVGKFGNINFS
-367 GRFTGL
+367 GRFTGV

-400 AGNPSYSGKINTY
+400 AGRPSYSGKINTY
-413 DFDLGSLI
+413 DFDLGTLI
-421 DSKDIGRITVNA
+421 DNNDIGRITVNA

-444 LNTKVTA
+444 LDTRVTA
-451 SIKKIDFKNYNYSN
+451 SIKNIDFKNYNYSN

-474 KKAIAKIKVN
+474 KKAIAKIRVN

-497 LKPALP
+497 LKPELP
-503 VYAFTANVDNAEL
+503 VYAFTANVDNAHL

-524 TITISTQM
+524 TITISM
-532 RANGSGSNLQNF
+532 NIMAKGSGSNLKNF

-555 VSPSHNYVV
+555 VNPRNNYVV
-564 DSLYLS
+564 DSLHLL
-570 ARGKGDNRSISLV
+570 ATGKGDNRSISMT
-583 SDIMDGSIKGSYDL
+583 SDVLDGSIKGSYDL

-611 IPSLKTTIAG
+611 IPSLKTTIAE
-621 HKPQNFDFNLKL
+621 HKPQNFEFNMKL

-641 IFMPDLQVPDQGTFI
+641 VFMPDLQIPDQGTFI
-656 GKFNSNEKTAT
+656 GKFNSNDKTAT
-667 LNGYIKTIKYD
+667 LNGYIKTVKYD
-678 GMVFNDLIIDENT
+678 GIVFNDLIIDENT
-691 TDDYLGLNVSL
+691 TNEYLGLNVSL

-712 VKNINITNFLK
+712 VKNISITNFLK

-780 RLLDGKTEVSG
+780 KLLDGKTEVSG

-798 QVVKIDGFISEN
+798 QMVKIDGFISEN
-810 PKDELKVTFDKF
+810 PKDELKVRFDKF

-831 KTSGVILKGTLN
+831 KTSGVTLNGTLN

-852 KSPGVDAQLTIDS
+852 KSPGVDANLTIDS
-865 LKMNETLLGN
+865 LKMNETLVGN
-875 VKVVSSL
+875 VKVGSTL
-882 DNARKQANVKVNILN
+882 DNARKQANVKINILN

-932 FSPFTKGLVS
+932 FSPFTKGLIS
-942 NMNGTVSANLKLSG
+942 DMKGTVSANLKLSG
-956 TPKKMLFNGDL
+956 TPKNMLFNGDL

-985 NDRLNVNNSVVTIDK
+985 NDRLSVNNSVVTIDK
-1000 MSLKDTH
+1000 LSLKDTQ
-1007 GGEGIVNGTVDLNNL
+1007 GGEGTITGSVDLNNL
-1022 SNPTL
+1022 SNPIL
-1027 NVTLEVPRGQKLMAL
+1027 NVTLNVPRNQKLMAL

-1050 TYYGTAYAGDDSKFS
+1050 LYYGTAYAYGTFS
-1065 FDGPIDNLNINIKAN
+1065 FNGPIDNMNINITAT

-1096 VGEYDFINFV
+1096 VGDYDFIRFV

-1118 KAFEGVTLNFDL
+1118 KAFGGVTLNFDL
-1130 TADEATIVKITTDYG
+1130 TADEATVVKITTDYG
-1145 ELEGTGTTRNLLLK
+1145 KLEGTGTTNGLKLK

-1173 ITSGKFEF
+1173 IVSGKFEF
-1181 TSNNFINKNFTVS
+1181 TAKNFINKNFTVS

-1201 TGNPATAEINLNAIY
+1201 TGNPANAEINLKAIY

-1224 LYLAAGSQ
+1224 LYIAAGAP

-1239 VLVQAEMILTKS
+1239 VLVQAELILTRS
-1251 LIQPNI
+1251 LIHPTI
-1257 DFNFNFPTE
+1257 DFDFNFPTE

-1296 APGTGSNLT
+1296 APGTGNSLT
-1305 QEVMGT
+1305 NEALQT
-1311 AASAVSEF
+1311 AGSAVSEF
-1319 AFNKLTSLIA
+1319 AFNKLNNLIS
-1329 QSNVNKNIDLT
+1329 QSNIKNVDVNIK
-1340 IRSYNDAS
+1340 SFNDAS

-1367 SGNGDIFNINQN
+1367 AGNGDLFNNSSN
-1379 LLSSGFNNLTK
+1379 LLNSGFNNLTK

-1422 GGDGFTAQYVNGV
+1422 EGFTAQYVNGI

-1443 DTVGEFFRNMFTF
+1443 DSFGEFFRNMFSF
-1456 GNRRRRQRALTDSAA
+1456 GNRRRRQRALTDSIG
-1471 TNPVLPDSLRRRG
+1471 TNPALPDSLRRKVN
-1484 ATNYLDEPDQ
+1484 TTYLDDPDQ